1 MARERG
7 HKKSFQQSL
16 DDIKEKM
23 KEKRNKRLASASAP
37 RGRLARRTNKTNGS
51 NSNHA
56 ILKGV
61 QENNK
66 CLALAVQAEKE
77 KLRQANGVI
86 LQLKRE
92 QQALFLHLL
101 LLKRRLK
108 EQEAMAKKV
117 RGWRPG
123 GVLGEQTR
131 ITSDKSPLPEDPSL
145 SQGPVSPENTGES
158 EVGARIV
165 PLPSTVGVRRRRAES
180 CSRRRSERTSER
192 RRSFSVA
199 GGSVDT
205 MVGSMLAE
213 VGVLTA
219 SPIPGDCS
227 AQKRKSTQR
236 GGVAAG
242 PVDPIGSDEIQHS
255 TPEPAPAKSTNQPKP
270 RRKHTQ
276 QQQQQQKQQQQP
288 RVKPEPAARKP
299 ERGRKVE
306 RGPLKKPWENP
317 KPTRTRSKSRD
328 RSATRGRPP
337 ASRQADPLN
346 TSLNTSLGFNDTF
359 DFDCEEAVHLTPF
372 KAKAEEAAA
381 AHKDVE
387 VQSPPTAKRAR
398 APVAS
403 PPSSPSSSESEGELY
418 VPQKSRR
425 RLRSPGERRT
435 LPGRR
440 GRRATRGVPD
450 KENLPTQQEVSVLR
464 DKDTENK
471 AVVHESE
478 EPPCPESPDWMFTS
492 SPAPTKANQ
501 ESPLELQRPDVLA
514 VTPGM
519 EAEMMRIDSVLS
531 RDSSSDTTPPVLP
544 SKPPRKTTNMCKK
557 RGFGV
562 RAAGRGLSL
571 CDVTNMSPAAYCKV
585 PGAGSRPSEGRCATP
600 VAGRKRR
607 CTMTVDYKEPSLIK
621 KLRRGD
627 KFTDLQFLRSPV
639 FKPSPGARR
648 SVQGDRTSRKSQQP
662 LHKYNESFVGCR

>member
-7 HKKSFQQSL
+7 QKKSFQQSL

-77 KLRQANGVI
+77 KLRQASGVI

-108 EQEAMAKKV
+108 EQEATAKKV
-117 RGWRPG
+117 RGRRV
-123 GVLGEQTR
+123 GVR
-131 ITSDKSPLPEDPSL
+131 C
-145 SQGPVSPENTGES
+145 PVSPEETGES
-158 EVGARIV
+158 EVGARFA

-199 GGSVDT
+199 AGSVDT
-205 MVGSMLAE
+205 VVGSMLAE

-219 SPIPGDCS
+219 SPIPGDFS
-227 AQKRKSTQR
+227 AQNRKSTQR

-276 QQQQQQKQQQQP
+276 QQQQQQQQKQQQQQP

-328 RSATRGRPP
+328 RSAMRGRPL
-337 ASRQADPLN
+337 ASRQADSLN

-403 PPSSPSSSESEGELY
+403 TPSPPSSSESEGELY

-425 RLRSPGERRT
+425 RLRSPGERRP

-464 DKDTENK
+464 DNDTENK

-492 SPAPTKANQ
+492 SPAPTMANQ

-557 RGFGV
+557 P
-562 RAAGRGLSL
+562 GRGLSL

-662 LHKYNESFVGCR
+662 LHKYDESFVGCR